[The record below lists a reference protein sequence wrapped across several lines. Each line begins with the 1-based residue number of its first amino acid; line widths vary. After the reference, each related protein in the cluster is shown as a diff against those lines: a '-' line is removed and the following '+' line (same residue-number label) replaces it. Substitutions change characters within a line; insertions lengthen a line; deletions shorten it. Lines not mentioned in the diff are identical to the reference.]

1 MAVARRR
8 WRRRQRKLNPKR
20 LVFVDETAL
29 NLGMTRRGG
38 RCPRG
43 ERLVCKTPFAAWK
56 TVTMVAALRHDRL
69 TAPML
74 LEGAMTAEIFRAY
87 IEKVLGPTL
96 RRGDIVVMD
105 NVPLH
110 KTRRVRDALETFGVT
125 VPEFPAYSPDFN
137 AIEQPIGT
145 LKSHLRKFGAR
156 TMRALNAAV
165 RIGLKRFTPDECAAY
180 VRHAGYGQRKRKL
193 V

>member
-1 MAVARRR
+1 
-8 WRRRQRKLNPKR
+8 
-20 LVFVDETAL
+20 
-29 NLGMTRRGG
+29 MTRRGG

-43 ERLVCKTPFAAWK
+43 ERLICKIPFGPRR
-56 TVTMVAALRHDRL
+56 TVTMVAALRHDQL

-87 IEKVLGPTL
+87 IEQVLGPTL

-110 KTRRVRDALETFGVT
+110 KTRSVREALEAFGVT
-125 VPEFPAYSPDFN
+125 VPEFPPYSPDLN
-137 AIEQPIGT
+137 PIEQPIGT
-145 LKSHLRKFGAR
+145 LKAYLRKAGAR
-156 TMRALNAAV
+156 TMRTLNAAV
-165 RIGLKRFTPDECAAY
+165 RVGLKRFTPGRCSRY
-180 VRHAGYGQRKRKL
+180 LRHAGYGQRKRKL